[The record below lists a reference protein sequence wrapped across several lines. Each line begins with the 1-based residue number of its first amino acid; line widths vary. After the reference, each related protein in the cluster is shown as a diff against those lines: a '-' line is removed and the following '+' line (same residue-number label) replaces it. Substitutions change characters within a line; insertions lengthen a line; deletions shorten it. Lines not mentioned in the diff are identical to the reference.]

1 MYNENHIKSRI
12 EILKHLIIL
21 LSLLLMSSCGG
32 GGSGGPSAPHTAYLL
47 SYDSVS
53 LGSPDTPLLLRNNA
67 NYLSD
72 KAYKFAWYNLFIPVA
87 SAVGLTETLFKD
99 AKNPISELFTQATLD
114 RLHKEYAGEL
124 HKFQG
129 ATHYNYNELL
139 QSGRSVGSPTGEV
152 FASAGHVAYGLI
164 FELWLSELNLKH
176 KVYRQVIDSI
186 PAELDSEDP
195 TLTFAGV
202 MLPATL
208 TAQTS
213 TYKVDEGTKT
223 FSYFIGWANG
233 TNTLAVRSAYEQKEP
248 DFSFLDSVESA
259 VSTNS
264 ITVRIS
270 KESTST
276 TNPYKVILQGTKDD
290 DDNIEIV
297 ARLYRLG
304 WRANIKEQTATATT
318 DMGRIVIQVHAEPQ
332 LNGDYLMRVDYAQCL
347 TTTTENVCDSSLL
360 GAITGSEVYNI
371 TTIDGEA
378 LDKSQLDIVNK
389 LTSGPTPTATTIPVP
404 DFWTDTATFHVN
416 F

>member
-1 MYNENHIKSRI
+1 M
-12 EILKHLIIL
+12 KHLIIL

-72 KAYKFAWYNLFIPVA
+72 KAYKFAWYNLFISVA

-99 AKNPISELFTQATLD
+99 TKNPTSGLFTQATLD

-164 FELWLSELNLKH
+164 FELWLSELNLKR

-213 TYKVDEGTKT
+213 TYKVEEGTKT
-223 FSYFIGWANG
+223 FSYFTGWANG

-290 DDNIEIV
+290 ANNIEIV

-304 WRANIKEQTATATT
+304 WEANIKEQTRDTN
-318 DMGRIVIQVHAEPQ
+318 MGRMVIKVHAEPQ

-347 TTTTENVCDSSLL
+347 TTTTAENACNLALL

-371 TTIDGEA
+371 KMIAEN
-378 LDKSQLDIVNK
+378 KSLLDIGNK

-404 DFWTDTATFHVN
+404 TFWTDTATFHVN